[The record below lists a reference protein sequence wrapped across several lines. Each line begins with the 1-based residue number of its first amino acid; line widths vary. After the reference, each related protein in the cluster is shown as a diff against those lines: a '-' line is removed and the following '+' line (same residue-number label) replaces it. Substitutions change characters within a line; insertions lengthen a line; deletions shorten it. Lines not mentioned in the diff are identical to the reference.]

1 METGGE
7 LSVYTHGHGVSWANC
22 CFLRIEELKKKRDS
36 PTPPSYP
43 KSVPTQ
49 TPSFKKKTGIP
60 TKNTLPEEGLGLF
73 ALWFSFHNMA
83 LLFKDL
89 LHAQEMNQCI
99 LLDWEPKEIFA

>member
-1 METGGE
+1 MATAFPEPTVAFFA
-7 LSVYTHGHGVSWANC
+7 LKNS
-22 CFLRIEELKKKRDS
+22 KKKRDS
-36 PTPPSYP
+36 PTLHPILNQFQHEP
-43 KSVPTQ
+43 
-49 TPSFKKKTGIP
+49 PSFKKKITGIP
-60 TKNTLPEEGLGLF
+60 TKNTLPEESLGLF